1 MRKLPLRIVILVIV
15 CSLGAPAAAR
25 VALGAAPLAR
35 QPRTLRVVT
44 KPLEPFVIEQNGQL
58 IGFSVDLWNQ
68 IAERLN
74 LKYEWVEVANVTE
87 QLTAV
92 QTGTADV
99 AIAGIS
105 MTAEREQRVD
115 FSHPYFNSGLQIL
128 ISTKNES
135 MLSSTRR
142 FLATFAPALLTY
154 LGIAMLIALALAH
167 LVWLV
172 ERRTNPD
179 FQGGYLSGIFEAIW
193 WLLSIVA
200 NGEYGDRATRSPL
213 KRLLTIALWLIGVI
227 LIAQFTA
234 SITSALTVQ
243 QLGSAISG
251 PDELPGKRVA
261 TLPGTTAAQYLTD
274 HHIPFTEVRTIDDA
288 YQLLNRGSVQAVVYD
303 APVLL
308 YYSVTR
314 GKGSTQVVGPIF
326 KEETYGIA
334 LPTGSP
340 LRKTINEALLTLHQD
355 GTYDDIYSK
364 WFRPAK

>member
-1 MRKLPLRIVILVIV
+1 MRKLLRLSIALLVF
-15 CSLGAPAAAR
+15 CAPAAASA
-25 VALGAAPLAR
+25 ALEDAAPVS

-44 KPLEPFVIEQNGQL
+44 KPLEPFVIEQNDQL

-68 IAERLN
+68 IAGQLN
-74 LKYEWVEVANVTE
+74 LKYEWVEVASVTE
-87 QLTAV
+87 QLEAV
-92 QTGTADV
+92 QTGAADV

-105 MTAEREQRVD
+105 MTAEREQLVD

-135 MLSSTRR
+135 LLSSTGR
-142 FLATFAPALLTY
+142 FLTTFAPALLTY
-154 LGIAMLIALALAH
+154 LGIALLIALALAH

-172 ERRTNPD
+172 ERRSNPN
-179 FQGGYLSGIFEAIW
+179 FQGGYFSGIFEAIW
-193 WLLSIVA
+193 WLLAIVA
-200 NGEYGDRATRSPL
+200 NGEYGDRATRSPVR
-213 KRLLTIALWLIGVI
+213 RLLTIALWLIGVS

-251 PDELPGKRVA
+251 PDELPGKSVA

-274 HHIPFTEVRTIDDA
+274 HHIAFTAVPTIDDA
-288 YQLLNRGSVQAVVYD
+288 YQLLDRGTVQAVVYD

-308 YYSVTR
+308 YYSVTG
-314 GKGSTQVVGPIF
+314 GKGKTEVVGPIF

-340 LRKTINEALLTLHQD
+340 LRKQINEVLLRLRQD
-355 GTYDDIYSK
+355 GTYDAIYSK
-364 WFRPAK
+364 WFRDAK

>member
-1 MRKLPLRIVILVIV
+1 MVVAGA
-15 CSLGAPAAAR
+15 LGAPVAAIAG
-25 VALGAAPLAR
+25 LGAAPSMP
-35 QPRTLRVVT
+35 QPTTLRVVT
-44 KPLEPFVIEQNGQL
+44 KPLEPFVIEQNDQL
-58 IGFSVDLWNQ
+58 TGFSVDLWNQ
-68 IAERLN
+68 IAGRLN
-74 LKYEWVEVANVTE
+74 LKYEWVEVTSVTE
-87 QLTAV
+87 QLEAV
-92 QTGTADV
+92 QTGAADV

-135 MLSSTRR
+135 MLSSTGR

-154 LGIAMLIALALAH
+154 LGVAILIALALAH

-179 FQGGYLSGIFEAIW
+179 FQRGYLPGLWEGIW
-193 WLLSIVA
+193 WLLNIVA

-213 KRLLTIALWLIGVI
+213 KRLLTIALWLIGVS

-243 QLGSAISG
+243 QLGNAING
-251 PDELPGKRVA
+251 PDELAGKRVA

-274 HHIPFTEVRTIDDA
+274 HHIAFTAVQTLDEA
-288 YQLLNRGSVQAVVYD
+288 YQLLDRGSVQAVVYD

-308 YYSVTR
+308 YYSVTG
-314 GKGSTQVVGPIF
+314 GKGKTQVVGPIF

-340 LRKTINEALLTLHQD
+340 LRKPINEALLTLRQD
-355 GTYDDIYSK
+355 GTYDTIYSK
-364 WFRPAK
+364 WFRGTN

>member
-1 MRKLPLRIVILVIV
+1 MRKLQIWIVAMVV
-15 CSLGAPAAAR
+15 AGALGAPVAAIA
-25 VALGAAPLAR
+25 ALGAAPPMP
-35 QPRTLRVVT
+35 QPTTLRVVT
-44 KPLEPFVIEQNGQL
+44 KPLEPFVIEQNDQL
-58 IGFSVDLWNQ
+58 NGFSVDLWNQ
-68 IAERLN
+68 IAGRLN
-74 LKYEWVEVANVTE
+74 LKYEWVEVASVTD
-87 QLTAV
+87 QLEAV
-92 QTGTADV
+92 QTGAADV

-105 MTAEREQRVD
+105 MTAEREQLVD
-115 FSHPYFNSGLQIL
+115 FSHPYFTSGLQIL

-135 MLSSTRR
+135 MLSSTGR
-142 FLATFAPALLTY
+142 FLAAFAPALLTY

-179 FQGGYLSGIFEAIW
+179 FQRGYLSGLWEATW
-193 WLLSIVA
+193 WLLNIVA
-200 NGEYGDRATRSPL
+200 NGEYGDKATRSPL
-213 KRLLTIALWLIGVI
+213 KRLLTIALWLIGVS

-243 QLGSAISG
+243 QLGGAISG
-251 PDELPGKRVA
+251 PAELPGKRVA

-274 HHIPFTEVRTIDDA
+274 HHIAFTAVPTIDEA
-288 YQLLNRGSVQAVVYD
+288 YQLLARGTVQAVVYD

-314 GKGSTQVVGPIF
+314 GKGSTRVVGPIF

-340 LRKTINEALLTLHQD
+340 LRKPINEALLALRQD
-355 GTYDDIYSK
+355 GTYDTIYSK
-364 WFRPAK
+364 WFRSAN